1 MPNFEQRPSAS
12 ILFQVTFF
20 LCLSGGF
27 ICSIFILVFYGV
39 LPRTGAVRRT
49 EVAMEVFGI
58 LGFVF
63 GLLAFLR
70 TEKLVKNL
78 QQQGV
83 LDENYKAD

>member
-1 MPNFEQRPSAS
+1 M
-12 ILFQVTFF
+12 
-20 LCLSGGF
+20 
-27 ICSIFILVFYGV
+27 
-39 LPRTGAVRRT
+39 
-49 EVAMEVFGI
+49 AMEAFGI

-78 QQQGV
+78 QQRGV

>member
-1 MPNFEQRPSAS
+1 
-12 ILFQVTFF
+12 
-20 LCLSGGF
+20 
-27 ICSIFILVFYGV
+27 
-39 LPRTGAVRRT
+39 
-49 EVAMEVFGI
+49 MEAFGI

-78 QQQGV
+78 QKQGV